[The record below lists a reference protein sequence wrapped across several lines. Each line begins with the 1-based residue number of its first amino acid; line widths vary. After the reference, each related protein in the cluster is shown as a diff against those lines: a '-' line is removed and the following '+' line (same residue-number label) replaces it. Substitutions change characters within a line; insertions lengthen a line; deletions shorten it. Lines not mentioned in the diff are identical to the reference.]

1 MLKKTIKYTDYEGVE
16 REEDFYF
23 NLNKAEVMEM
33 QLSTDG
39 TLTKFIEKI
48 IAEKRVPELVKIF
61 KELILKSYGEKSLDG
76 KRFIKNDQ
84 ILEEFTQTE
93 AYSNLFMELSTDA
106 DAAAAF
112 INGIIPKDLV
122 EAAKN
127 QANVVG
133 SVLEYTPPAIEKKE

>member
-61 KELILKSYGEKSLDG
+61 KELILKSYGEK
-76 KRFIKNDQ
+76 
-84 ILEEFTQTE
+84 
-93 AYSNLFMELSTDA
+93 
-106 DAAAAF
+106 
-112 INGIIPKDLV
+112 
-122 EAAKN
+122 
-127 QANVVG
+127 
-133 SVLEYTPPAIEKKE
+133 

>member
-39 TLTKFIEKI
+39 TLTKLIQKI
-48 IAEKRVPELVKIF
+48 IAEKNIPKLVEIF
-61 KELILKSYGEKSLDG
+61 KQLILKSYGEKSLDG
-76 KRFIKNDQ
+76 KRFIKNDKL
-84 ILEEFTQTE
+84 LEEFTQTE
-93 AYSNLFMELSTDA
+93 AYSNLFMELSTNS

-112 INGIIPKDLV
+112 VNGIIPKDLID
-122 EAAKN
+122 AAQN
-127 QANVVG
+127 QGEVAG
-133 SVLEYTPPAIEKKE
+133 SILEYTPAIKKKE